1 MPAPASPS
9 SKDRFSDRVE
19 NYIRY
24 RPTYP
29 LEIIDLLEREIALS
43 PTTVIA
49 DIGSGTG
56 ISSELFLK
64 RGFQVIGVEPNREM
78 REAAERLLEAYPAF
92 TSIDGSAQETTLA
105 DHSIDLIV
113 AAQAFHWFYTPE
125 TRTEFD
131 RVLKPTGNVALI
143 WNERKLDTTAFLR
156 DYETLL
162 LRFGTDYSEIRH
174 ENVGASLADFF
185 HGPMTLF
192 TFANQQLFDFEGV
205 KGRLLSSSYA
215 PAEGHPQH
223 EAMIAELQRIF
234 DLHHQ
239 DGRVA
244 IEYKTEL
251 YIGR

>member
-1 MPAPASPS
+1 MDRPPSPC

-29 LEIIDLLEREIALS
+29 PEIIDLLERETGLS
-43 PTTVIA
+43 PTTLIA

-56 ISSELFLK
+56 ISSELFLTA
-64 RGFQVIGVEPNREM
+64 GFQVIGIEPNREM
-78 REAAERLLEAYPAF
+78 REAAERLLEKYPAF
-92 TSIDGSAQETTLA
+92 TSINGSAQETTLV

-125 TRTEFD
+125 TRAEFD
-131 RVLKPTGNVALI
+131 RILKPTGKIALI

-156 DYETLL
+156 DYEALL

-174 ENVGASLADFF
+174 ENVGANLADFF
-185 HGPMTLF
+185 HGPMKVS
-192 TFANQQLFDFEGV
+192 TFANEQLFDFEGV

-215 PAEGHPQH
+215 SAEGHPQH
-223 EAMIAELQRIF
+223 QAMIAELQRIF
-234 DLHHQ
+234 DLHHEN
-239 DGRVA
+239 GRVA